1 MTTPATPSA
10 PKPAGDDRKLVSV
23 DETYIAP
30 SFEDSLNLFWK
41 KNGTAVLVLC
51 GVVLVGICAKGGW
64 DYLQGQKE
72 LEVEQAYAA
81 ATTSDQL
88 KSFAAAHADH
98 SLAGIAQLRLADEA
112 YAAGKSAEAVAAYD
126 KAVTALKT
134 GPLAARAQL
143 GRALSKAQAGK
154 SAEATTELKQLASD
168 AGQLKGVRAEAAY
181 QLASLAA
188 EALNAADVQKYSDQL
203 MQLDPS
209 GPWAQRAMML
219 RASLPPAPAAPAPA
233 KTRSGRDPGEGAGQ
247 VIASRTRGTGIF
259 RGVCSENGLV
269 VGGAWAYGFG
279 GPDRC
284 PCHPVNVRP
293 HPLLLPCAPLA
304 SLL

>member
-233 KTRSGRDPGEGAGQ
+233 KTDAPAPGAIQ
-247 VIASRTRGTGIF
+247 VKVPGK
-259 RGVCSENGLV
+259 
-269 VGGAWAYGFG
+269 
-279 GPDRC
+279 
-284 PCHPVNVRP
+284 
-293 HPLLLPCAPLA
+293 
-304 SLL
+304 